1 MSGKQPSGKETVILA
16 ITLERELYR
25 KLRTIPELSAAL
37 PVVRRLDGGDELWL
51 FVVLPAQLEKALEA
65 RITDILVMT
74 AGFDMSRCC
83 TYQLSTLPLTRSGR
97 VMRRA
102 TEKFVN
108 HLAVPNRLQMRNPEV
123 LEEIVRV
130 VSSEEP
136 DS

>member
-1 MSGKQPSGKETVILA
+1 MDS
-16 ITLERELYR
+16 
-25 KLRTIPELSAAL
+25 
-37 PVVRRLDGGDELWL
+37 GDELWL
-51 FVVLPAQLEKALEA
+51 FVVLPAQLETTLKA
-65 RITDILVMT
+65 RITDVLAMT

-102 TEKFVN
+102 TERFVN

-136 DS
+136 DV